1 MTVSVGDLI
10 KFKKTGVLA
19 LVLKVCQNEDYK
31 AVYLQVLGDALA
43 GTACADGFTW
53 STGTVLQRQ
62 AEVVSASR

>member
-1 MTVSVGDLI
+1 MHVGDLVR
-10 KFKKTGVLA
+10 FKKTGVLA
-19 LVLKVCQNEDYK
+19 LILRVCPNEDYK

-53 STGTVLQRQ
+53 STEYQLQRH

>member
-1 MTVSVGDLI
+1 MQVGDLI

-19 LVLKVCQNEDYK
+19 LILKVCQNEDYK